1 MEARELRIAA
11 EKLKKGLLAKATDGE
26 YLDKDYRSDLAILM
40 KDQRIAKMIPAV
52 ILANR
57 STADFRRAMQ
67 AESSSY
73 VGRRQYISEQMAPVF
88 EYIQTLE
95 DGSDS
100 FTHSIEKAELGE
112 RLGRGGFGS
121 VYKYH
126 HKLLDVD
133 FALKLFE
140 PVFVSNEDAVEGE
153 KRFFREAKMLFSL
166 NHDNIVRVYDIGRFE
181 GLPYIR
187 MELVNGD
194 TIQGFVEKNGT
205 VSFKRSKKP
214 ITSLLSG
221 LKYAHKL
228 GIVHRDLK
236 PTNFMV
242 TADGK
247 FKIIDFGISA
257 YLEIDGHTKLTKT
270 GEALTGGA
278 YTDPQLS
285 ENPKLR
291 DVRSDIY
298 SVGAIWYYL
307 LVGHAPMGGDLRRN
321 LLASGNATE
330 LEAGIIL
337 KCLSSRLEDRYS
349 NCDELL
355 NLLAPTLMTP
365 KAPQPA
371 VLKNNITE
379 ITRQAIFDY
388 LTDRNAEEINA
399 YVYQQ
404 SLAFQQP
411 DRVFYYYG
419 RRTEIQF
426 LEKLYDLDITVA
438 AGEYTLREEIFQHTV
453 RNNDYEYGWVFS
465 DEHFNLAKGDDE
477 TLLKFLAQ
485 MFHPIIRSEKSDWT
499 EVLAEIN
506 KLLKEDG
513 YEIYESEKISG
524 RSVYSYRY
532 CL

>member
-1 MEARELRIAA
+1 
-11 EKLKKGLLAKATDGE
+11 
-26 YLDKDYRSDLAILM
+26 
-40 KDQRIAKMIPAV
+40 
-52 ILANR
+52 
-57 STADFRRAMQ
+57 
-67 AESSSY
+67 
-73 VGRRQYISEQMAPVF
+73 
-88 EYIQTLE
+88 
-95 DGSDS
+95 
-100 FTHSIEKAELGE
+100 
-112 RLGRGGFGS
+112 
-121 VYKYH
+121 
-126 HKLLDVD
+126 
-133 FALKLFE
+133 
-140 PVFVSNEDAVEGE
+140 
-153 KRFFREAKMLFSL
+153 
-166 NHDNIVRVYDIGRFE
+166 
-181 GLPYIR
+181 
-187 MELVNGD
+187 
-194 TIQGFVEKNGT
+194 
-205 VSFKRSKKP
+205 
-214 ITSLLSG
+214 
-221 LKYAHKL
+221 
-228 GIVHRDLK
+228 
-236 PTNFMV
+236 MV

-355 NLLAPTLMTP
+355 NLLVPTLMTP
-365 KAPQPA
+365 KASQPG

-453 RNNDYEYGWVFS
+453 RNNDYEYGWFFS
-465 DEHFNLAKGDDE
+465 DERFNLAKGDDE